1 MDDLLVGLTLVTA
14 LGCGLTAGALYAF
27 SSFVMPALARLP
39 AAQGIAAM
47 QSINVMAPTPPFM
60 TAFLGA
66 AAGCVLVAVW
76 ALVDWDG
83 SFGPRLLAGSA
94 LYLVGLIG
102 VTGRYNIPRNNALA
116 AADPADPGSEALW
129 RRYVTEWTRW
139 NHVRTLA
146 GIAAA
151 AAVTGALIVD

>member
-47 QSINVMAPTPPFM
+47 QSINVMAPTAPFM

-66 AAGCVLVAVW
+66 AAGCVVVAVW

-83 SFGPRLLAGSA
+83 SFGPWLLAGSA

-151 AAVTGALIVD
+151 AALTGALIVD

>member
-14 LGCGLTAGALYAF
+14 LGCGVSAGALYAF

-66 AAGCVLVAVW
+66 AAGCVVVAVW

-83 SFGPRLLAGSA
+83 SFGPWLLAGSA

-102 VTGRYNIPRNNALA
+102 VTGRYNIPRNNPLA
-116 AADPADPGSEALW
+116 ATDPADPGSEALW

-151 AAVTGALIVD
+151 AALAGALIVD

>member
-1 MDDLLVGLTLVTA
+1 
-14 LGCGLTAGALYAF
+14 
-27 SSFVMPALARLP
+27 
-39 AAQGIAAM
+39 M

-66 AAGCVLVAVW
+66 AAGCVVLAVW

-83 SFGPRLLAGSA
+83 SFGPWLLAGSV

-102 VTGRYNIPRNNALA
+102 VTRRYNIPRNNALA
-116 AADPADPGSEALW
+116 AADPADPDSEALW

-139 NHVRTLA
+139 NHVRTVA
-146 GIAAA
+146 GIAATA
-151 AAVTGALIVD
+151 ALTGALIVD

>member
-14 LGCGLTAGALYAF
+14 LGCGLSAGALYAF
-27 SSFVMPALARLP
+27 SSFAMPALARLP

-66 AAGCVLVAVW
+66 VAGCVVVVVW

-83 SFGPRLLAGSA
+83 SFGPWLLAGSV

-102 VTGRYNIPRNNALA
+102 VTRRYNIPRNNALA

-139 NHVRTLA
+139 NHVRTVA
-146 GIAAA
+146 GIAATA
-151 AAVTGALIVD
+151 ALTGALIVD

>member
-60 TAFLGA
+60 TAFLGT
-66 AAGCVLVAVW
+66 AAGCVVVAVW

-83 SFGPRLLAGSA
+83 SFGPWLLAGSS

-146 GIAAA
+146 GITAAA
-151 AAVTGALIVD
+151 ALTGALIVD